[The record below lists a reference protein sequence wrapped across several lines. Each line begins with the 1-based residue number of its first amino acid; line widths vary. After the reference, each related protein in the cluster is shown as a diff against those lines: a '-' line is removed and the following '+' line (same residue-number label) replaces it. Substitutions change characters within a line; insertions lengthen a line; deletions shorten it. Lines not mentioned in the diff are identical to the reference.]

1 MKKFYADMD
10 PLEEVRAIREEIS
23 REFKTIH
30 DLGEYL
36 REKHPGIK
44 SPSESLPQSCGT
56 VVKKVKRP
64 SVRRGKSSEQLRA
77 LMARKPAWTQ

>member
-1 MKKFYADMD
+1 MKKNYADMD

-36 REKHPGIK
+36 REKHPIAK
-44 SPSESLPQSCGT
+44 PSESLPSSHRIAA
-56 VVKKVKRP
+56 KKMKRP
-64 SVRRGKSSEQLRA
+64 SARRCKSSEKLRA
-77 LMARKPAWTQ
+77 LMTRKPQWTQ